1 MMQDKNEFANTFNM
15 KINLGLLAVSF
26 AVILSLLQIEKLDGE
41 LVLALC
47 CFTFILPIS
56 IYGGFLYQLVLERP
70 TNDAR
75 RTLVSDHAVDVL
87 TLVAIFIAILGMMG
101 LLSHFSV
108 DIFYVLA
115 VSAVLV
121 GVIFFFTTRKRSEK
135 IKKTDSVIAEN
146 QPAESEF
153 VVMPEKKKKQG
164 KKAKKNNLVA

>member
-1 MMQDKNEFANTFNM
+1 MQDKNEFANTFNM